1 MSFNQSRF
9 KPMKRWFVVSSFMS
23 MLCMGALV
31 YAKGPEVDLVDNK
44 LSISAEAITLSRLLQ
59 LVDLATGMKS
69 KVPPEL
75 ANRNISV
82 KFSGLTLA
90 DGVRKIV
97 QGQPFDY
104 IMVQGQGIIVTAAS
118 QTAAA
123 GELPPPSNSPPA
135 VQSFDQP
142 FVQDFPPGQIPQAQQ
157 LQQQQQQQQLQQ
169 LQQQQ
174 QPQPLQQQQPM
185 VQTPFGP
192 IPNPRAQQPQQ
203 VTPQPP
209 QNSLFPQAGQAPG
222 QVPGQVPGQ
231 AIGQPVPVFPS
242 PNAPQA
248 TFGTQNPFGVPN
260 QPPVNQQNNP
270 NIQNN
275 PNNQNNGLFGNVPVF
290 GS

>member
-9 KPMKRWFVVSSFMS
+9 KPMKRWVVVFSFMS
-23 MLCMGALV
+23 MLCTGALS

-44 LSISAEAITLSRLLQ
+44 LSINAEGITLSRLLQ

-69 KVPPEL
+69 KLPPEL
-75 ANRNISV
+75 AHRNISV
-82 KFSGLTLA
+82 QFSGLTLA
-90 DGVRKIV
+90 DGVRKIF

-118 QTAAA
+118 QTASA
-123 GELPPPSNSPPA
+123 GELPAPPSNSPPA

-157 LQQQQQQQQLQQ
+157 LQQLQQ
-169 LQQQQ
+169 LQPQQ
-174 QPQPLQQQQPM
+174 QQQQPM

-209 QNSLFPQAGQAPG
+209 QNSLFPQTGQAPG
-222 QVPGQVPGQ
+222 QVPGQVPTQIPGQ
-231 AIGQPVPVFPS
+231 AIGQPVPVFPQ
-242 PNAPQA
+242 PNAPQG

-260 QPPVNQQNNP
+260 QPVVNQNNP

-290 GS
+290 GSPGTQQR